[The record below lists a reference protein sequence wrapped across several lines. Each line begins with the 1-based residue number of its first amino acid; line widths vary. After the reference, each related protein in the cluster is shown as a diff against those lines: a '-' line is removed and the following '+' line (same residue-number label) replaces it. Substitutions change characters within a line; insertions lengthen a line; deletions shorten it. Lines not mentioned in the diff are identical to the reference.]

1 MRNATAIIEA
11 YRVGQMERI
20 KAAGNQ
26 AKIRPF
32 ETIQLVPVDPSGSMV
47 DVPYREQAAQPR
59 RWSARARLFFGIV
72 VVPTFLVAV
81 YLFLIAAPR
90 YLSEASFFVRSAANQ
105 GPQGSFGSGA
115 AISGA
120 SLSSAGAPGDFAD
133 AVNSY
138 ILSRDMV
145 EELEKGD
152 ALRGVLSRQESDFLF
167 RFPNFYRRDDRE
179 QLYYHY
185 LHMVTADLDTTSG
198 ISTVSVTTFRPE
210 DSQNLLNALLQHAE
224 ELINRLNDRM
234 MNDAESYAQSVVK
247 RAQDQVV
254 DIGLRLVE
262 FRNSVGS
269 VDPSRESATA
279 LDQIAQMTTE
289 LAEMQASLQQQI
301 SLSPSSPAIPALR
314 ERIRTY
320 QEQIEQE
327 KLKIVGA
334 DRSLAAKL
342 SEFEKLT
349 LERQLAAREMESAL
363 AGLTAA
369 RQDAQR
375 QHLYLQRITEPNL
388 ADEAKYPRRVL
399 GLTLAFAL
407 FLAIFVVV
415 NSIYKGIIEH
425 RV

>member
-1 MRNATAIIEA
+1 MRSATAIIEA

-26 AKIRPF
+26 AKVRPF
-32 ETIQLVPVDPSGSMV
+32 ETIQLVPVDPAGSMV
-47 DVPYREQAAQPR
+47 DVPYREEAAQPR

-90 YLSEASFFVRSAANQ
+90 YLSEASFIVRSAATQ

-115 AISGA
+115 AMSAA

-133 AVNSY
+133 AVNTY

-145 EELEKGD
+145 EQLEKGD
-152 ALRGVLSRQESDFLF
+152 ALRSVLSRQESDFLF

-210 DSQNLLNALLQHAE
+210 DSQKLLNALLQHAE

-254 DIGLRLVE
+254 DVGLRLVE

-279 LDQIAQMTTE
+279 LDQIAQMTTG

-301 SLSPSSPAIPALR
+301 ALSPSSAAIPALR

-388 ADEAKYPRRVL
+388 ADEARFPRRVL

-407 FLAIFVVV
+407 FLAIFVLV

>member
-1 MRNATAIIEA
+1 
-11 YRVGQMERI
+11 MEHI
-20 KAAGNQ
+20 SVAAPQ
-26 AKIRPF
+26 IVSRPI
-32 ETIQLVPVDPSGSMV
+32 ETIQLTPVDPAGSMV
-47 DVPYREQAAQPR
+47 DGPYHERAPQTR
-59 RWSARARLFFGIV
+59 RLSIRAKLFVGIV
-72 VVPTFLVAV
+72 ALPTFLVAI

-90 YLSEASFFVRSAANQ
+90 YVSEASFLVRSATSPVAL
-105 GPQGSFGSGA
+105 GSGGA
-115 AISGA
+115 TGAA
-120 SLSSAGAPGDFAD
+120 SLATSRGPGDFSD

-145 EELEKGD
+145 DQLEKEN
-152 ALRGVLSRQESDFLF
+152 ALQSVLSHPDADFLY
-167 RFPNFYRRDDRE
+167 RFPNFYRRNNRE
-179 QLYYHY
+179 QLYYRY
-185 LHMVTADLDTTSG
+185 LNMVSADLDKTSG
-198 ISTVSVTTFRPE
+198 ISSVSITTFRPE
-210 DSQNLLNALLQHAE
+210 DSQNLVNALLQHAE

-234 MNDAESYAQSVVK
+234 TKDGESYAQSVVK
-247 RAQDQVV
+247 RAQDHVLEVGLKLV
-254 DIGLRLVE
+254 D

-289 LAEMQASLQQQI
+289 VAEMQASLQQQL
-301 SLSPSSPAIPALR
+301 SLSPASPAIPPLR

-320 QEQIEQE
+320 QEQIERE

-342 SEFEKLT
+342 SEFERLT
-349 LERQLAAREMESAL
+349 LERQLAAREMDSAL
-363 AGLTAA
+363 ASLTAA

-375 QHLYLQRITEPNL
+375 QHIYLQRITSPNL

-399 GLTLAFAL
+399 SLTLAVAL

-425 RV
+425 RL

>member
-1 MRNATAIIEA
+1 
-11 YRVGQMERI
+11 MERI

-26 AKIRPF
+26 AKVRPF
-32 ETIQLVPVDPSGSMV
+32 ETIQLAPVDPAGSMV
-47 DVPYREQAAQPR
+47 DVPYREEAAQPR
-59 RWSARARLFFGIV
+59 HWSARARLFFGIV
-72 VVPTFLVAV
+72 VVPTFLVVV
-81 YLFLIAAPR
+81 YLCLIAAPR
-90 YLSEASFFVRSAANQ
+90 YLSEASFFVRAAANQ

-115 AISGA
+115 AMGAA
-120 SLSSAGAPGDFAD
+120 SLSAGGAPGDFAD

-145 EELEKGD
+145 EQLEKAD
-152 ALRGVLSRQESDFLF
+152 ALRSVLSRQESDFLF
-167 RFPNFYRRDDRE
+167 RFPNFYRRNDRE

-254 DIGLRLVE
+254 DVGLRLVE

-301 SLSPSSPAIPALR
+301 SLSPSSPAIPPLR

-320 QEQIEQE
+320 QEQIERE

-349 LERQLAAREMESAL
+349 LERQLAAREMDSAL

-375 QHLYLQRITEPNL
+375 QHLYIQRITEPNL

-407 FLAIFVVV
+407 FLAIFVVI

>member
-1 MRNATAIIEA
+1 ML
-11 YRVGQMERI
+11 GQMEHI
-20 KAAGNQ
+20 KLAGNP
-26 AKIRPF
+26 ASVRPF
-32 ETIQLVPVDPSGSMV
+32 ETVQLMPVDPAASLV
-47 DVPYREQAAQPR
+47 DVPYREEATQPR
-59 RWSARARLFFGIV
+59 RWSARAKLFFAIV
-72 VVPTFLVAV
+72 VIPTFLAAM
-81 YLFLIAAPR
+81 YYFLIAAPR
-90 YLSEASFFVRSAANQ
+90 YVSEASFIVRSAAYQ
-105 GPQGSFGSGA
+105 GPLGSGGAIGA
-115 AISGA
+115 AT
-120 SLSSAGAPGDFAD
+120 LSSARGPGDFTD

-145 EELEKGD
+145 DQLEKSNG
-152 ALRGVLSRQESDFLF
+152 LRGLLLRQESDFVF

-185 LHMVTADLDTTSG
+185 LTVVDADLDKAAG
-198 ISTVSVTTFRPE
+198 ISTVSAATFRPE
-210 DSQNLLNALLQHAE
+210 DSQHLVNALLQHAE

-234 MNDAESYAQSVVK
+234 MRDAESYALSVVK
-247 RAQDQVV
+247 RAQDHVL
-254 DIGLRLVE
+254 DIGLRLAE

-269 VDPSRESATA
+269 VDPSRESATV
-279 LDQIAQMTTE
+279 LDQVAQMTTE

-301 SLSPSSPAIPALR
+301 SLSPASPAIPPLR

-342 SEFEKLT
+342 SEFERLT
-349 LERQLAAREMESAL
+349 LERQLAAREMDSAL

-375 QHLYLQRITEPNL
+375 QHLYLQRIAGPNL
-388 ADEAKYPRRVL
+388 ADEARYPRRFL
-399 GLTLAFAL
+399 GVAMAL
-407 FLAIFVVV
+407 LLLLAIFVVV
-415 NSIYKGIIEH
+415 NSIYRGIIEH

>member
-1 MRNATAIIEA
+1 MPV
-11 YRVGQMERI
+11 YR
-20 KAAGNQ
+20 AAS
-26 AKIRPF
+26 
-32 ETIQLVPVDPSGSMV
+32 LV
-47 DVPYREQAAQPR
+47 DVPYREGVPPPS
-59 RWSARARLFFGIV
+59 RWSTRAKLFFGIV
-72 VVPTFLVAV
+72 VIPTFVAAI
-81 YLFLIAAPR
+81 YFFLIAAPR
-90 YLSEASFFVRSAANQ
+90 YVSEASFIVRSAAYQ
-105 GPQGSFGSGA
+105 GPLGSGA
-115 AISGA
+115 AIGA
-120 SLSSAGAPGDFAD
+120 ATLSSARGPGDFTD

-145 EELEKGD
+145 DQLETSNG
-152 ALRGVLSRQESDFLF
+152 LRGLLSRQESDFVF

-185 LHMVTADLDTTSG
+185 LTIVDADFDKAAG
-198 ISTVSVTTFRPE
+198 ISTVSAATFRPE
-210 DSQNLLNALLQHAE
+210 DSQHLVNALLQHAE

-234 MNDAESYAQSVVK
+234 MRDAESYAQSVVR
-247 RAQDQVV
+247 RAQDHVL
-254 DIGLRLVE
+254 DIGQQLAE

-269 VDPSRESATA
+269 VDPSRESATV

-301 SLSPSSPAIPALR
+301 SLSPASPAIPPLR

-342 SEFEKLT
+342 SEFERLT
-349 LERQLAAREMESAL
+349 LERQLAAREMDSAL

-375 QHLYLQRITEPNL
+375 QHLYLQRITGPNL
-388 ADEAKYPRRVL
+388 ADEARYPRRVL
-399 GLTLAFAL
+399 GVTMTLLL

-415 NSIYKGIIEH
+415 
-425 RV
+425 

>member
-1 MRNATAIIEA
+1 
-11 YRVGQMERI
+11 MERI
-20 KAAGNQ
+20 KAAGNP
-26 AKIRPF
+26 AKVRPF
-32 ETIQLVPVDPSGSMV
+32 ETIQLVPVDPAGSMV
-47 DVPYREQAAQPR
+47 DVPYREKAAQPR
-59 RWSARARLFFGIV
+59 RWSTRVKLFLGIV
-72 VVPTFLVAV
+72 VVPTFLVAI
-81 YLFLIAAPR
+81 YFFLIAAPR
-90 YLSEASFFVRSAANQ
+90 YVSEASFIVRSAAN
-105 GPQGSFGSGA
+105 GSFGSSAAATGA
-115 AISGA
+115 VP
-120 SLSSAGAPGDFAD
+120 LSSAGAPGDFAD

-145 EELEKGD
+145 DQLEKAD
-152 ALRGVLSRQESDFLF
+152 ALRSALARRESDFLY
-167 RFPNFYRRDDRE
+167 RFPNFYRRDNRE

-185 LHMVTADLDTTSG
+185 LRMVSADLDKTSG
-198 ISTVSVTTFRPE
+198 INTVSVTIFRPE
-210 DSQNLLNALLQHAE
+210 DSQNLVNAVLQHAE

-234 MNDAESYAQSVVK
+234 MKDAESYAQSVVK
-247 RAQDQVV
+247 RAQDHVV
-254 DIGLRLVE
+254 DLGLRLVE

-301 SLSPSSPAIPALR
+301 SLSPSSPAIPPLR

-320 QEQIEQE
+320 QEQIERE

-342 SEFEKLT
+342 SEFERLT
-349 LERQLAAREMESAL
+349 LERQLAAREMDSAL

-399 GLTLAFAL
+399 GVILTFVL

>member
-1 MRNATAIIEA
+1 M
-11 YRVGQMERI
+11 
-20 KAAGNQ
+20 
-26 AKIRPF
+26 
-32 ETIQLVPVDPSGSMV
+32 
-47 DVPYREQAAQPR
+47 
-59 RWSARARLFFGIV
+59 SA
-72 VVPTFLVAV
+72 
-81 YLFLIAAPR
+81 
-90 YLSEASFFVRSAANQ
+90 
-105 GPQGSFGSGA
+105 
-115 AISGA
+115 A

-133 AVNSY
+133 AVNTY

-145 EELEKGD
+145 EQLEKGD
-152 ALRGVLSRQESDFLF
+152 ALRSVLSRQESDFLF

-210 DSQNLLNALLQHAE
+210 DSQKLLNALLQHAE

-254 DIGLRLVE
+254 DVGLRLVE

-301 SLSPSSPAIPALR
+301 ALSPSSPAIPALR

-375 QHLYLQRITEPNL
+375 QHLYLQRIAGPNL
-388 ADEAKYPRRVL
+388 ADEARYPRRFL
-399 GLTLAFAL
+399 GVTMTLLL